1 MNKEK
6 VNSEQHYALDSQN
19 RLVNIRDIEEGKE
32 LYFCPYCKGEMIPKR
47 GKIRDWHFAHKC
59 LTENCSYESYLH
71 SLAKLRLC
79 EWFNNTTNA
88 IICLE
93 SKHICSLFDE
103 CFWRKNAK
111 DFECSNMTHKPWN
124 LKKYYTNCEIEK
136 QYGNYRAD
144 LFLAYKGEKDEP
156 IFIEICVT
164 HPCSEDKVKSGIR
177 IIEFKIESEKDIDDI
192 ISEVEWSTILFFTM
206 LFSAGIINALAD
218 ALRDRSFPLVV
229 DPVSVSQSGSR
240 LLRED
245 AVEALKERM
254 IPGCDLLTPNRPE
267 AEMLTGMTISCADD
281 AAAAGEALIR
291 MGAKAVLI
299 KGGHM
304 ESSIVVTDCLCQA
317 GQAPKFLPQP
327 KVETNNNHGTGC
339 TLSAA
344 IATGLGHG
352 LPLQVA
358 VTRAQEFLNLA
369 LRKSYAPGK
378 GCGPVNHAARR

>member
-19 RLVNIRDIEEGKE
+19 RLVNIRDIEEGKK

-88 IICLE
+88 IIHLE

-192 ISEVEWSTILFFTM
+192 IKHPIQKGDKTNIYNFKSEPDKQFEPQTKLRKFILDKFHRISVENIGCKDAQLHHR
-206 LFSAGIINALAD
+206 GI
-218 ALRDRSFPLVV
+218 F
-229 DPVSVSQSGSR
+229 
-240 LLRED
+240 E
-245 AVEALKERM
+245 
-254 IPGCDLLTPNRPE
+254 
-267 AEMLTGMTISCADD
+267 MTIRQSALQKTDNLYDLGVIAAKDRGIDVRFCELCKWQDEKTKIVACKQYKKAPYNEYKDNEKAWRCPEYELDEEFCINIQERLNETPHDSWKAD
-281 AAAAGEALIR
+281 
-291 MGAKAVLI
+291 
-299 KGGHM
+299 
-304 ESSIVVTDCLCQA
+304 
-317 GQAPKFLPQP
+317 
-327 KVETNNNHGTGC
+327 
-339 TLSAA
+339 
-344 IATGLGHG
+344 
-352 LPLQVA
+352 
-358 VTRAQEFLNLA
+358 
-369 LRKSYAPGK
+369 
-378 GCGPVNHAARR
+378 